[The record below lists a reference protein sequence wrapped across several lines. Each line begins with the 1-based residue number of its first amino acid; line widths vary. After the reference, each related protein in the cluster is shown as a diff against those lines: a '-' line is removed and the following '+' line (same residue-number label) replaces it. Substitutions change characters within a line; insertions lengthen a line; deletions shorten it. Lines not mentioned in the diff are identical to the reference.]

1 MLTGKNY
8 AGVALYVEVTSLAA
22 KQVCLGRVKR
32 APVVQIFLQKVEQLS
47 TFGNNFPQPAT
58 N

>member
-8 AGVALYVEVTSLAA
+8 AGVALYVKVTLLAA
-22 KQVCLGRVKR
+22 KQVCLGPVKR
-32 APVVQIFLQKVEQLS
+32 AQVVQIFLQKVEPLS